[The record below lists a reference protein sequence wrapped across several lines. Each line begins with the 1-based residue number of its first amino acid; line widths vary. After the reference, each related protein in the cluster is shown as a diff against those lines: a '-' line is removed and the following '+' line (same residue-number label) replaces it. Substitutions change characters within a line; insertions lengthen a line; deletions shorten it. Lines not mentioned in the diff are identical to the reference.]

1 MKALKER
8 LSELEKELTP
18 VCKAHENDSTNAF
31 TSAQNAVNT
40 SRLRQR

>member
-18 VCKAHENDSTNAF
+18 VWRHMRTIATNAF
-31 TSAQNAVNT
+31 TGT
-40 SRLRQR
+40 KCREYT

>member
-8 LSELEKELTP
+8 LSELEKELLQYVRHMRTI
-18 VCKAHENDSTNAF
+18 ATNAF